1 MKARIFQPTKTA
13 MQSGRAKTQ
22 NWVLEFE
29 PTRRQQLDPL
39 MGWPGAGDTMQQV
52 RMNFESRAD
61 AEAHATR
68 HGLDYVVQ
76 EPKERQIKPKAYA
89 DNFAVGRRIPW
100 SH

>member
-1 MKARIFQPTKTA
+1 MKARIYQPAKTA
-13 MQSGRAKTQ
+13 MQSGRGKTQ

-39 MGWPGAGDTMQQV
+39 MGWPGAGDTMSQV
-52 RMNFESRAD
+52 RLKFDTRDD
-61 AEAHATR
+61 AIAHAKR
-68 HGLDYVVQ
+68 LELDFVVQ

-89 DNFAVGRRIPW
+89 DNFAVNRKNPW